1 MLSGAASV
9 VLLAAQQTGCASEDA
24 ATTSKSDAGNIGRDA
39 GGDASV
45 MSVCGNST
53 LESGE
58 TCDDGNTVS
67 WDGCSSNCQ
76 AEPFYVCTGTG
87 AESCVFS
94 PGDWAQQAYVKAS
107 NTGADDNFGHSV
119 SLSGDGKIM
128 AVGAYAESSSATGF
142 GGNQADNGASQ
153 AGAVYLFARAG
164 GTWLQQAYIKAS
176 NSGAADGFGYSVS
189 LSVDGSTLVVGAPWE
204 SSSATGVGGNQADNS
219 AKNAGAVY
227 VFSRGGG
234 TWSQQAYLKA
244 SNTDARDWFGYSVSL
259 SADGNALA
267 VGASGESSSA
277 LGGDGSQADN
287 SATGAGAVYVFSRGG
302 GTWSQQAYLK
312 ASNPDLG
319 DRFGFSTSLSADGN
333 TLAVGALYES
343 SSALGIGG
351 SQADNSA
358 TGAGAVY
365 IFSRGGGTWSQ
376 QAYLKASNTDA
387 DDEFGFSVSLSAD
400 GNTLAV
406 GAPDERSSAFGVG
419 GNQAD
424 NSAKNAGAVYV
435 FSRGGGTWSQQA
447 YLKASN
453 TDVEDE
459 FGVSVSLSANG
470 STLAVGAWF
479 EGSSAT
485 GVGGNQ
491 ADNSTRGAGAV
502 YVFARTKNAWSQQS
516 YIKAS
521 NTNSYD
527 GFGAPVAISA
537 DSSTLAIGASGE
549 GSSAAGVAGS
559 QTDNSAPNAGAL
571 YVLNR

>member
-312 ASNPDLG
+312 ASN
-319 DRFGFSTSLSADGN
+319 
-333 TLAVGALYES
+333 
-343 SSALGIGG
+343 
-351 SQADNSA
+351 
-358 TGAGAVY
+358 
-365 IFSRGGGTWSQ
+365 
-376 QAYLKASNTDA
+376 
-387 DDEFGFSVSLSAD
+387 
-400 GNTLAV
+400 
-406 GAPDERSSAFGVG
+406 
-419 GNQAD
+419 
-424 NSAKNAGAVYV
+424 
-435 FSRGGGTWSQQA
+435 
-447 YLKASN
+447 